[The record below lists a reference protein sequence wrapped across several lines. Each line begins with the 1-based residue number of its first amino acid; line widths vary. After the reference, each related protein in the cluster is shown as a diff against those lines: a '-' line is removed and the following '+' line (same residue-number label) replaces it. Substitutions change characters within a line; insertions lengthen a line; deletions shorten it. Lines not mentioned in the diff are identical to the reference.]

1 MARPTAIWDFV
12 DFLLDVL
19 EVAARGGGGEVGDSG
34 MESVG
39 DVEWF
44 AENGAGVDHH
54 LAPTSNDGVSRKCS
68 VV

>member
-1 MARPTAIWDFV
+1 MARPTAVWGFV

-19 EVAARGGGGEVGDSG
+19 EFTAGGGGEVGDSG
-34 MESVG
+34 TESVG

-54 LAPTSNDGVSRKCS
+54 MAPTCDDGVSRKCS